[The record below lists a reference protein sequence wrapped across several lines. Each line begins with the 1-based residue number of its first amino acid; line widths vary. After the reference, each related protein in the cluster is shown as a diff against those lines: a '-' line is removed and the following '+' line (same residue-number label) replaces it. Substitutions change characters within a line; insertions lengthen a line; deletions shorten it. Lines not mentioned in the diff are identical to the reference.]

1 MLKQLL
7 INNYVIID
15 KIKID
20 FSQSLNVIIG
30 ETGSGKSI
38 LIEALL
44 LLFGGKAS
52 PELVRLGEN
61 RAIIEASFFFEENS
75 DIFSKLQ
82 EIEIESESN
91 EIILRREIPQK
102 GNSRCFINDHPI
114 TLSLLKYFSKFIVD
128 FHGQNEQQKILEK
141 ENQLQI
147 IDNLL
152 ENREVII
159 NYRKSFREISE
170 LIKKFNDC
178 IERKSNSE
186 ERGIK
191 IANILKEIIEVNPII
206 DEENVIE
213 AELKLLENA
222 EFLVSTSD
230 KFISCID
237 NSENSLSENSAIS
250 CLLDA
255 NKILLELAKIDN
267 SFNQY
272 SKEFGEAIISIN
284 ETLNFIKSYK
294 NRIEF
299 NPERIEELRNRYAVL
314 RKLTKKYGTVKE
326 ILQLK
331 EDLQNEQNQIDNFEQ
346 IIEELYLK
354 IKEKQ
359 DELTIC
365 ANKLTNER
373 KKTSKIIEEKIVAEL
388 SNLGIENSVFEIR
401 FSNVLHS
408 EKSEI
413 DNKKSKI
420 NNKISDIFI
429 NDIVSDDITKI
440 KQSDEKYLLIKHPT
454 IFLNGQQIKVTD
466 RGADIV
472 EFYISTNKGEP
483 VSSLT
488 AAASGGEISRIML
501 AIKTIMADSDETPL
515 LIFDEIDTGVSGRIA
530 QKVGISIKN
539 LAKYHQIIAITHLPQ
554 IAAMGESVFLIS
566 KNEIEDRVITSAKML
581 TDNEKII
588 EVAKMLSG
596 ETLMDSAIESAK
608 ELMKF

>member
-1 MLKQLL
+1 MLKRLF

-15 KIKID
+15 KIEID
-20 FSQSLNVIIG
+20 FSKSLNVIIG

-44 LLFGGKAS
+44 LLFGEKAS
-52 PELVRLGEN
+52 HELVRLGEN
-61 RAIIEASFFFEENS
+61 KAIIEANFFFEENS
-75 DIFSKLQ
+75 ALFEKLQ
-82 EIEIESESN
+82 EIEIEAESN
-91 EIILRREIPQK
+91 EIILRREIPAK
-102 GNSRCFINDHPI
+102 GNSRCFINDNPV

-152 ENREVII
+152 ENRGVII

-178 IERKSNSE
+178 IERKNNNE
-186 ERGIK
+186 EREAK
-191 IANILKEIIEVNPII
+191 VASILKEIDEINPIFDEDNII
-206 DEENVIE
+206 D

-222 EFLVSTSD
+222 EFLVSISD
-230 KFISCID
+230 KFISGID
-237 NSENSLSENSAIS
+237 NSENSFGENSAIS
-250 CLLDA
+250 CLLEA
-255 NKILLELAKIDN
+255 NKTLLELAKIDN
-267 SFNQY
+267 SFVQY
-272 SKEFGEAIISIN
+272 NKEFGEAIISIN

-299 NPERIEELRNRYAVL
+299 NPERIEELRNRYAIL

-346 IIEELYLK
+346 IIEELSLK
-354 IKEKQ
+354 IEEKR
-359 DELTIC
+359 DELTIS
-365 ANKLTNER
+365 ANELTNAR

-388 SNLGIENSVFEIR
+388 TNLGIENSIFEIR
-401 FSNVLHS
+401 FSNVLYL
-408 EKSEI
+408 EKKEIGDKKNDDIAKI
-413 DNKKSKI
+413 DNVIKVDDVVKI
-420 NNKISDIFI
+420 
-429 NDIVSDDITKI
+429 
-440 KQSDEKYLLIKHPT
+440 DEKYSLIKQPT
-454 IFLNGQQIKVTD
+454 IFLDDKQIKVTEK
-466 RGADIV
+466 GADVV
-472 EFYISTNKGEP
+472 EFYISTNKGEA

-488 AAASGGEISRIML
+488 TAASGGEISRIML

-554 IAAMGESVFLIS
+554 IAAMGESIVLIS
-566 KNEIEDRVITSAKML
+566 KNETADRVITSAKVL
-581 TDNEKII
+581 NEKEKII

>member
-1 MLKQLL
+1 MLKRLF

-15 KIKID
+15 KIEID
-20 FSQSLNVIIG
+20 FSKSLNVIIG

-44 LLFGGKAS
+44 LLFGEKAS
-52 PELVRLGEN
+52 HELVRLGEN
-61 RAIIEASFFFEENS
+61 KAIIEANFFFEENS
-75 DIFSKLQ
+75 ALFEKLQ
-82 EIEIESESN
+82 EIEIEAESN
-91 EIILRREIPQK
+91 EIILRREIPAK
-102 GNSRCFINDHPI
+102 GNSRCFINDNPV

-152 ENREVII
+152 ENRGVII

-178 IERKSNSE
+178 IERKNNNE
-186 ERGIK
+186 EREAK
-191 IANILKEIIEVNPII
+191 VASILKEIDEINPIFDEDNII
-206 DEENVIE
+206 D

-222 EFLVSTSD
+222 EFLVSISD
-230 KFISCID
+230 KFISGID
-237 NSENSLSENSAIS
+237 NSENSFGENSAIS
-250 CLLDA
+250 CLLEA
-255 NKILLELAKIDN
+255 NKTLLELAKIDN
-267 SFNQY
+267 SFVQY
-272 SKEFGEAIISIN
+272 NKEFGEAIISIN

-299 NPERIEELRNRYAVL
+299 NPERIEELRNRYAIL

-346 IIEELYLK
+346 IIEELSLK
-354 IKEKQ
+354 IEEKR
-359 DELTIC
+359 DELTIS
-365 ANKLTNER
+365 ANELTNAR

-388 SNLGIENSVFEIR
+388 TNLGIENSIFEIR
-401 FSNVLHS
+401 FSNVLYS
-408 EKSEI
+408 EKKEIGDKKNDDIAKI
-413 DNKKSKI
+413 DNVIKVDDVVKI
-420 NNKISDIFI
+420 
-429 NDIVSDDITKI
+429 
-440 KQSDEKYLLIKHPT
+440 DEKYSLIKQPT
-454 IFLNGQQIKVTD
+454 IFLDDKQIKVTEK
-466 RGADIV
+466 GADVV
-472 EFYISTNKGEP
+472 EFYISTNKGEA

-488 AAASGGEISRIML
+488 TAASGGEISRIML

-554 IAAMGESVFLIS
+554 IAAMGESIVLIS
-566 KNEIEDRVITSAKML
+566 KNETADRVITSAKVL
-581 TDNEKII
+581 NEKEKII